1 MEKMLLGDT
10 GNIKGKHKS
19 AHVSMFPDFDF
30 PCNMSDVANLDSAR
44 HPAPRTAIFLC
55 RNFWS
60 AHLQFVCLFAGDLS
74 SEFQGLLEATVGKSR
89 GDSSTGPSFKPC
101 QNTSES
107 FRTSSP
113 LASCM
118 RCRCHSSKR

>member
-44 HPAPRTAIFLC
+44 HPAPRTAIFC
-55 RNFWS
+55 VATSGRRICN
-60 AHLQFVCLFAGDLS
+60 LFA
-74 SEFQGLLEATVGKSR
+74 FLLET
-89 GDSSTGPSFKPC
+89 
-101 QNTSES
+101 
-107 FRTSSP
+107 
-113 LASCM
+113 
-118 RCRCHSSKR
+118 